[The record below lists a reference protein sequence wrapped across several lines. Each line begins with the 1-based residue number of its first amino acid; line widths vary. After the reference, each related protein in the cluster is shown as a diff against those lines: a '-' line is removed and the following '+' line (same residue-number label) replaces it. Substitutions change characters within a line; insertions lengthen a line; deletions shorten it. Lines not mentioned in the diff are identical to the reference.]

1 MYASSQPRQTFAGG
15 WIQFPAFQ
23 IHSPTPVRVKLS
35 LKGSNHIAETHW
47 TTQKTKKFKNLS
59 FKMKLF
65 SLNGRVCG
73 NVALLFWQ
81 RKPSLFF
88 LGSFFSI
95 WGLEQFI
102 GASQWRHTDTLDRST
117 MTYSSGGKANGLYQ
131 PSSANKKQSMQQIQA
146 DHELFL
152 QAFESESLLHIYL
165 FRPDFVAVFQLVKF
179 SKCQI
184 RLHVCHI

>member
-102 GASQWRHTDTLDRST
+102 GASQWRHTDTLDPRWLTVLGEKLMVCTSRPPPTRSRACSRFKRT
-117 MTYSSGGKANGLYQ
+117 TSCSSRPSRVSPFYTFTSSDLTLSLYFN
-131 PSSANKKQSMQQIQA
+131 S
-146 DHELFL
+146 
-152 QAFESESLLHIYL
+152 
-165 FRPDFVAVFQLVKF
+165 
-179 SKCQI
+179 
-184 RLHVCHI
+184 